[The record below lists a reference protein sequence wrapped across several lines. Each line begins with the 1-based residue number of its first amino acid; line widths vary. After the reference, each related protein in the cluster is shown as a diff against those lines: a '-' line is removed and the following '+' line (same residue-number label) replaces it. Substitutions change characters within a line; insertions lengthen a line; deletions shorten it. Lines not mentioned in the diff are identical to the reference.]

1 MSSNGAGATTAPES
15 ERRRIEW
22 GLLMLRVAAA
32 VMIFYIHGW
41 HKLEGWIAYEREGTP
56 WKLAEEVAAMHM
68 PAPMMAA
75 WLATM
80 VQFISSLFLIAGF
93 LTRLNSTLLVGV
105 LGVAIVQNLL
115 ASRDPQLAIL
125 YTLVVLALAI
135 MGGGRFS
142 VDAWLCNHRAKKTFK
157 ES

>member
-1 MSSNGAGATTAPES
+1 MNPRGG
-15 ERRRIEW
+15 RIDG
-22 GLLMLRVAAA
+22 GLLILRVTAG

-41 HKLEGWIAYEREGTP
+41 HKLEGWIAYERQGVP
-56 WKLAEEVAAMHM
+56 WKLVEEVAAMHL

-75 WLATM
+75 LLATM
-80 VQFISSLFLIAGF
+80 VQFISSLFLIVGC
-93 LTRLNSTLLVGV
+93 LTRINSTLLVGV
-105 LGVAIVQNLL
+105 LGTAILQNLL

-125 YTLVVLALAI
+125 YTLVVVALAT

-142 VDAWLCNHRAKKTFK
+142 VDGWLCHRREKNMLR